1 MEPLFFKT
9 QLDAEKISDR
19 EIALKIL
26 QLVNLKTLSSVVVR
40 NVTVACNR
48 SFSRETEDQP

>member
-9 QLDAEKISDR
+9 QLDAEKISDG

-48 SFSRETEDQP
+48 SLSRETEDQP